1 MRLYYVPG
9 SSSLSSHIVLIESSL
24 SFEKVKTD
32 EHTKIMEGGGDYKT
46 INPLGYVP
54 SLQLD
59 DGTVLTE
66 APAIVQFIADNVPAK
81 KLAPPN
87 GTLERTKLQSWLN
100 FFSSELHKGGFSPLF
115 YTGMPDE
122 AKMIFRKRLATRFAH
137 LEKHL
142 AKNECLMG
150 KDFSVADAHF
160 FTVSNWASWV
170 DVDLSPYPNV
180 LAYRKRIGAR
190 PAVEAAMQAEGL
202 VPWPRRP
209 PTSLQGSSI
218 DQAR

>member
-1 MRLYYVPG
+1 
-9 SSSLSSHIVLIESSL
+9 
-24 SFEKVKTD
+24 
-32 EHTKIMEGGGDYKT
+32 
-46 INPLGYVP
+46 
-54 SLQLD
+54 
-59 DGTVLTE
+59 
-66 APAIVQFIADNVPAK
+66 
-81 KLAPPN
+81 
-87 GTLERTKLQSWLN
+87 
-100 FFSSELHKGGFSPLF
+100 
-115 YTGMPDE
+115 
-122 AKMIFRKRLATRFAH
+122 
-137 LEKHL
+137 
-142 AKNECLMG
+142 MG

-160 FTVSNWASWV
+160 FTVSNWASWA